1 MPTMLLCEGVGRVTI
16 PLSPHYT
23 NRTRAQ
29 GREVGRETVDDQMRG
44 GGFLFSPAAAPEVR
58 N

>member
-16 PLSPHYT
+16 PLSPHYGT
-23 NRTRAQ
+23 LIERARR
-29 GREVGRETVDDQMRG
+29 GGRETVDDQMRG